1 MMRVDRE
8 GSTMNRVEEQQHTAV
23 DASALSVTHSSCLD
37 GLHNLRQADLCVVE
51 LNQAIATVTRTFVE
65 IECHT

>member
-1 MMRVDRE
+1 MRVDRE

-37 GLHNLRQADLCVVE
+37 GLYNLRQTDLCVVE
-51 LNQAIATVTRTFVE
+51 LNQAISTVTRPSVE

>member
-1 MMRVDRE
+1 MRVDRE

-37 GLHNLRQADLCVVE
+37 GLHNLQQADLCVVE
-51 LNQAIATVTRTFVE
+51 LNQTIATVTRTFVE